1 MTRRNPHVT
10 EDCRAVSGV
19 LARIGDKWSV
29 LIVSRLGAGSMRF
42 NDLKR
47 NVGGISQRMLTLTLR
62 GLERDGLVTR
72 TVYPT
77 VPPRVDYELTAL
89 GRSLL
94 VPVSALGDWA
104 LKNRGKIEEA
114 RAKFDRA
121 AAKSSRLV
129 SLSANQA
136 RSVRPAHVEA

>member
-1 MTRRNPHVT
+1 
-10 EDCRAVSGV
+10 
-19 LARIGDKWSV
+19 
-29 LIVSRLGAGSMRF
+29 MRF

-47 NVGGISQRMLTLTLR
+47 NIGGISQRMLTLTLR

-72 TVYPT
+72 TVYPS

-121 AAKSSRLV
+121 TAKASHPVAL
-129 SLSANQA
+129 SLSAN
-136 RSVRPAHVEA
+136 